1 MSIDYIYFHQ
11 VNKSLD
17 SNLFHILALYIIVAI
32 AILKKKAVVE
42 GTEEGLAN
50 MIKMCEEAARSQ
62 HVIMN

>member
-1 MSIDYIYFHQ
+1 L
-11 VNKSLD
+11 SL
-17 SNLFHILALYIIVAI
+17 VAI